1 MHDETQV
8 MNDEDNA
15 NDEMT
20 NGSRTRLFKLQQNI
34 HDVLRI
40 QHPDCVEPRRGLS
53 HLRILATGRLGRLSL
68 RTVAAVYDR

>member
-8 MNDEDNA
+8 MNDEDKA

-40 QHPDCVEPRRGLS
+40 QHPDCVEPDGDCPTCES
-53 HLRILATGRLGRLSL
+53 
-68 RTVAAVYDR
+68 

>member
-15 NDEMT
+15 NDKMT
-20 NGSRTRLFKLQQNI
+20 NGSRTRFFKLQQNI

-40 QHPDCVEPRRGLS
+40 QHPDCVEPDGDCVPPAN
-53 HLRILATGRLGRLSL
+53 LRNCSSR
-68 RTVAAVYDR
+68 AAIAKDCSGAL